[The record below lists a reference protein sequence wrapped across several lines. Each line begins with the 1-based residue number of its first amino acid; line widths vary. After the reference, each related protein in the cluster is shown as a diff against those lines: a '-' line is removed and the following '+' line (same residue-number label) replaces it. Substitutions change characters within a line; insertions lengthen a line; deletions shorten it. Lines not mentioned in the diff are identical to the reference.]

1 MIYCYSSFSF
11 TFFLSC
17 SSLLL
22 LTLSLSW
29 NENGEIFQKMELGST
44 ELSLIL
50 SQPLDTLKV
59 TRDNPNFL
67 NQKWYCVL
75 PLKKMFHFSTNKR
88 QEGFLKRSQ
97 NSSQIRFLLSFIWT
111 VILNWREFFII
122 WKYRQ
127 FSDSCM
133 NNYLVFITCAEF
145 MVLMCAVSKFYQS
158 AMMLRPTF
166 F

>member
-29 NENGEIFQKMELGST
+29 NETGEIFQKMELGST

-59 TRDNPNFL
+59 TRDNPSFL

-97 NSSQIRFLLSFIWT
+97 NSSQISFLLSFIWA

-145 MVLMCAVSKFYQS
+145 VVLMCAVSKFYQA